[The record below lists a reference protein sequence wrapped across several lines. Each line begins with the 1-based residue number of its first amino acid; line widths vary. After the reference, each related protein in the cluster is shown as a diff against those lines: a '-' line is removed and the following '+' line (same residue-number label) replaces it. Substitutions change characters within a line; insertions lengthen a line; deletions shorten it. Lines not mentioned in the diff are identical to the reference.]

1 MEKLYNL
8 LRLIGVNGIGNKRIL
23 KLYNFFGSLD
33 VIFKA
38 STQEIMNLIGI
49 DYDTAVQIKDDTYKR
64 FADKQISE
72 IKKKNFKV
80 LTYWSSD
87 YPLPLKRIFNPPVV
101 LFYKGT
107 IEEKDFNSISVVG
120 MRMPSQYGKQ
130 ATEYFCTELVSRD
143 ITIISGMARGIDTIA
158 HRCSLKNKGRTLA
171 VLGSGLNV
179 CYPPENRKL
188 FNDITK
194 SGAVISE
201 FPLYTPP
208 NKENFPRR
216 NRIISALSKG
226 TLVVEGGVKSGALIT
241 AYFALDQGKEVFAV
255 PGNIN
260 NTKSRGTHKLIK
272 EGAKLVEVV
281 NDILEEIP
289 VFQDKNKPIYEQDE
303 EIVKNLTSEEV
314 RLWEVLTA
322 EPIHIDK
329 IALKAGIST
338 SEALTLLLSMEL
350 KDCVRQLTGM
360 KFIRN

>member
-23 KLYNFFGSLD
+23 KLYKSFGSLD
-33 VIFKA
+33 AIFSA
-38 STQEIMNLIGI
+38 STQEIIDLIGI
-49 DYDTAVQIKDDTYKR
+49 DCDTAVQIKEDTYKR

-80 LTYWSSD
+80 LTYWSSG
-87 YPLPLKRIFNPPVV
+87 YPLPLKRIFNPPVI
-101 LFYKGT
+101 LFYKGA

-130 ATEYFCTELVSRD
+130 ATEYFCTELVSRG

-158 HRCSLKNKGRTLA
+158 HQCSLKNKGRTLA

-188 FNDITK
+188 FNDIIK

-281 NDILEEIP
+281 DDILEEIP
-289 VFQDKNKPIYEQDE
+289 VFQDKNKRIYEQNE
-303 EIVKNLTSEEV
+303 EIVKSLTSEEV
-314 RLWEVLTA
+314 RLWEVLSA